1 MVDMRLLINKKDL
14 ALLLERKRD
23 YIGNRVAA
31 DTVIAGVS
39 FYYRRLQQAIKI
51 YSLFQVSYL
60 SIHFALLVCY
70 IY

>member
-39 FYYRRLQQAIKI
+39 FLLSTLTA
-51 YSLFQVSYL
+51 SYKDIF
-60 SIHFALLVCY
+60 SI
-70 IY
+70 